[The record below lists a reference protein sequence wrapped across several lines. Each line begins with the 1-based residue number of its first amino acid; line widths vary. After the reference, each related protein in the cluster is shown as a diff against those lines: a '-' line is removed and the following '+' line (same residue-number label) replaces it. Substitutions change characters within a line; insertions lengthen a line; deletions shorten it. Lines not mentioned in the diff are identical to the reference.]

1 MEKIWE
7 WLCASNRLAH
17 LGLGVLVGLLP
28 TDWYNTEVLACGVAG
43 AMEFKDWQWR
53 ACGGKPDPIDFIM
66 TVIGV
71 NIGHLLRI
79 GFIATL

>member
-1 MEKIWE
+1 MKRIWY
-7 WLCASNRLAH
+7 WLLSSHRIHH
-17 LGLGVLVGLLP
+17 LLLGIPVGLFP

-53 ACGGKPDPIDFIM
+53 AYGGKPDAVDFIL

-71 NIGHLLRI
+71 NLGQLLRI

>member
-1 MEKIWE
+1 MKKIIE
-7 WLCASNRLAH
+7 WFKASNRLAH
-17 LGLGVLVGLLP
+17 LCLGIPVGILP

-53 ACGGKPDPIDFIM
+53 KQGGKPDPIDFIM

-71 NIGHLLRI
+71 NIGQLLRI